1 MDPIFRRS
9 SFFYVTALCT
19 YLVLMGRYLLTRDF
33 PVFEV
38 IPLFLPVWLLSAMF
52 ASEHDERYAFLRTL
66 PVSDERVARIKFR
79 LILSAVTVNWAVM
92 MAAAAFRLRDA
103 VAGPSTFVYLT
114 LVVAVALLLA
124 ACYQIGIWRF
134 GFSVMSVAIGV
145 SVAAG
150 LVLVIVHLASLKYND
165 SWPAAQPAVRRR
177 VARRLAVDFQRR
189 HRHDC
194 AGGLLA
200 PGAARRAHQGVER
213 GAPVKKRK
221 SEVATCDAGK
231 LRWNH
236 GLQDPGCVPAPD
248 RRGGPA
254 RRVRAGGRR
263 GVLLRRRSERRALRV
278 REDGHVAARTGRP
291 DPHPAAARSGHSG
304 HAARRPGRQPAAVHV
319 SHRPGDRGLRLPRQ
333 RD

>member
-150 LVLVIVHLASLKYND
+150 LVLVIVHMASLKYND
-165 SWPAAQPAVRRR
+165 SWPAVSRLSAV
-177 VARRLAVDFQRR
+177 AWLGGSPWLSS
-189 HRHDC
+189 
-194 AGGLLA
+194 AGI
-200 PGAARRAHQGVER
+200 
-213 GAPVKKRK
+213 
-221 SEVATCDAGK
+221 ATIA
-231 LRWNH
+231 LVVFSR
-236 GLQDPGCVPAPD
+236 
-248 RRGGPA
+248 
-254 RRVRAGGRR
+254 
-263 GVLLRRRSERRALRV
+263 LLRLGVRIKVSSEAHL
-278 REDGHVAARTGRP
+278 
-291 DPHPAAARSGHSG
+291 
-304 HAARRPGRQPAAVHV
+304 
-319 SHRPGDRGLRLPRQ
+319 
-333 RD
+333 